1 MVKWFIMVDNKIS
14 DLETKAAPPFSF
26 KERLADL
33 LTLSRGVIGLVILSL
48 SFIGKDAYLTV
59 VILAL
64 VGAATDIF
72 DGKVARR
79 YLKNRESKLGKYD
92 AETDTLFVLCII
104 AYFSLSG
111 IVVPRVMGLTWVGLA
126 LMAVIVS
133 KRAPKVLLMFEI
145 PSVLAILTITGLYDF
160 KIFILIIVPV
170 FFAGV
175 IINYKRVLYLVF
187 EYFPRVFSGG

>member
-1 MVKWFIMVDNKIS
+1 MVDNKIS
-14 DLETKAAPPFSF
+14 DLETEVASFSSF

-33 LTLSRGVIGLVILSL
+33 LTLSRGIIGLVILSL

-92 AETDTLFVLCII
+92 VEIDTLFVLCII

-111 IVVPRVMGLTWVGLA
+111 IIIPRVVGLAWVGLA

-133 KRAPKVLLMFEI
+133 KRAPKVLLVFEI

-160 KIFILIIVPV
+160 KIFISIIAPV

-187 EYFPRVFSGG
+187 EHFPRVFSGGQ

>member
-160 KIFILIIVPV
+160 KVFISIIAPM

-187 EYFPRVFSGG
+187 EHFPRVFSR

>member
-160 KIFILIIVPV
+160 KVFISIIAPM

-187 EYFPRVFSGG
+187 EHFPRVFSGR

>member
-1 MVKWFIMVDNKIS
+1 VVESKTS
-14 DLETKAAPPFSF
+14 DLETKEASLFSF

-33 LTLSRGVIGLVILSL
+33 LTLSRGIIGLVILSL

-92 AETDTLFVLCII
+92 VETDTLFVLCII

-111 IVVPRVMGLTWVGLA
+111 IVAPGVVGLTWVGLA

-160 KIFILIIVPV
+160 RIFISIIVPV
-170 FFAGV
+170 FFTGV

-187 EYFPRVFSGG
+187 EHFPRVFSGG

>member
-1 MVKWFIMVDNKIS
+1 VVDNKIS
-14 DLETKAAPPFSF
+14 DLETKAASFSSF

-64 VGAATDIF
+64 VGAATDVF

-160 KIFILIIVPV
+160 KIFVSIIVPV

-187 EYFPRVFSGG
+187 EHFPRVFSGR